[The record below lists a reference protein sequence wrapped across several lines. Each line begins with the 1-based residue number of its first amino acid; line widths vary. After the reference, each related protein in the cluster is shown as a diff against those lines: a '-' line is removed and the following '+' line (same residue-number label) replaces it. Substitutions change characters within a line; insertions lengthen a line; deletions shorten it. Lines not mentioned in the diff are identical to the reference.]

1 MNAGMPPKQTWGE
14 GLWRALRWVRNE
26 SLAPPFLLAYLLL
39 SGFYRATLSLA
50 VCRSSEGILGHTAA
64 DFPALG
70 SLQFLRNDLLAGV
83 CITVLALVM
92 EAFHKRFHTL
102 FFQRRYHPWP
112 VVVALGLALEL
123 CAVAMFMHGRLLVE
137 FQRGLTSNMLHN
149 AWGQLD
155 LMDLVRMIPGT
166 DWLALALPVLLF
178 LTAIWCFRKRHQLC
192 ELMLL
197 GLVNGVVLWSAFP
210 PQDPL
215 RTELTASPLQFF
227 AADAVRQLAATVRA
241 REVDSQK
248 LILPGEAQ
256 LRSVRLIDEAF
267 VSGTPTDGPVVEL
280 PARRKKPW
288 NVLFF
293 IMESTGAPY
302 VFDTTEGNAVPMPF
316 LKQLSETGLNLR
328 RHYATA
334 NSSAEAMFSLFT
346 GLYPR
351 SGDWAA
357 GDEHLRVP
365 TLNHFLG
372 PAYHSFFVHPVSMT
386 LAFPKAILVNN
397 GLKELHDKSAI
408 PSDGSSDFDPQAR
421 NEFAGMNHLLEK
433 IDHARAPFCAFYM
446 SFVPH
451 HPYND
456 YGKEYAI
463 FPSPGNQRQQYYNN
477 LRVLDTVIRRIHEH
491 LAKRGL
497 LDDTILAFVGDH
509 SEAFGQHMGVW
520 KHGGSTYDETFRTPM
535 IFWQPAIFPAV
546 TVDQFTSHVDVLPT
560 LLDALGVPF
569 NERLLQG
576 QSLFRDQHAR
586 YIFLRSR
593 FDDQLAVI
601 DPGGIKVTTVPG
613 ADHFQAYDLAKDPGE
628 RTQLPTLTFPFQR
641 AGLLKFRNAQPVVF
655 DSYNAACASG
665 RDFQGQKHPSYE

>member
-1 MNAGMPPKQTWGE
+1 M
-14 GLWRALRWVRNE
+14 RALIWVRSE
-26 SLAPPFLLAYLLL
+26 SLALPFVLAFLLL

-64 DFPALG
+64 DFPELG

-83 CITVLALVM
+83 FITVLGVVLEVLY
-92 EAFHKRFHTL
+92 KRFHPVL
-102 FFQRRYHPWP
+102 FQRRYHPWP
-112 VVVALGLALEL
+112 VVVALGITLEI
-123 CAVAMFMHGRLLVE
+123 CAVAMFMHCRLLVE
-137 FQRGLTSNMLHN
+137 FQRGLTSNMLRN
-149 AWGQLD
+149 AWVQLD
-155 LMDLVRMIPGT
+155 LMDLVRMIPAA
-166 DWLALALPVLLF
+166 DWLALALPALLF
-178 LTAIWCFRKRHQLC
+178 LAAIWCFRKRQHLC
-192 ELMLL
+192 EVTLL

-215 RTELTASPLQFF
+215 RTELTASPLHFF
-227 AADAVRQLAATVRA
+227 AADAVQHVAATVRA
-241 REVDSQK
+241 REVDAQN

-256 LRSVRLIDEAF
+256 LRSVGLIDEAF
-267 VSGTPTDGPVVEL
+267 VSGTPMTGPVVKL
-280 PARRKKPW
+280 PAPREKPW
-288 NVLFF
+288 NVVFF

-302 VFDTTEGNAVPMPF
+302 VFDTTEGNTVPMPF
-316 LKQLSETGLNLR
+316 LKELSETGLNLR
-328 RHYATA
+328 QHYATA

-351 SGDWAA
+351 SGSWAA
-357 GDEHLRVP
+357 GDENLRVP

-397 GLKELHDKSAI
+397 GLKELHDKNAI
-408 PSDGSSDFDPQAR
+408 PSHGLDDFDPQAR
-421 NEFAGMNHLLEK
+421 NEFAGVNHLLDR
-433 IDHARAPFCAFYM
+433 IDQARGPFCAFYM

-456 YGKEYAI
+456 YGKEYAV
-463 FPSPGNQRQQYYNN
+463 FPSAGNQRQQYYNN
-477 LRVLDTVIRRIHEH
+477 LRVLDTAIRRIHEH
-491 LAKRGL
+491 LSKRGL

-520 KHGGSTYDETFRTPM
+520 KHGGSTYNETFHTPM
-535 IFWQPAIFPAV
+535 IFWQPAVFPAKA
-546 TVDQFTSHVDVLPT
+546 VDQYTSHVDVLPT

-569 NERLLQG
+569 NDRLLQG
-576 QSLFRDQHAR
+576 QSLFRDQPAR

-613 ADHFQAYDLAKDPGE
+613 ANYFEAYDLGKDPAE
-628 RTQLPTLTFPFQR
+628 RTQLPSMSFPFQR
-641 AGLLKFRNAQPVVF
+641 AALLKFRNAQPVIF
-655 DSYNAACASG
+655 DSYNDACAIG
-665 RDFQGQKHPSYE
+665 RDFHGQTHPPHE